1 MVCTKKPW
9 APKLQAAFAN
19 YHSEGFNFTK
29 TLHNDTYA
37 AIDSATKS
45 NLSNKYVFITGA
57 SKGIGRATA
66 ISYAKAGAS
75 AIAVGARSDLKSL
88 EQDMKKAARDA
99 GKEEPNIL
107 SLKVD
112 VCDRETIESAA
123 KEIEQKFGRLDI
135 LVNNAYVSIV
145 GSAVIGKEYNR
156 IHSGYLESFVPI
168 ADSDPDE
175 WWYTWTV
182 NMRGPYLV
190 TRSFLPLLLK
200 GGDKQ
205 IINLSSIGAHATRYG
220 ASAYQTSKLAIL
232 RFTEFIMSEYGEKGV
247 LAFAV
252 HPGGV
257 MTGMAARM
265 PSSTHHRQFI
275 GSSLLRTRPC
285 SLTCSS
291 VD

>member
-1 MVCTKKPW
+1 M
-9 APKLQAAFAN
+9 F
-19 YHSEGFNFTK
+19 EGYNFTK
-29 TLHNDTYA
+29 TLHKDTYP

-45 NLSNKYVFITGA
+45 DLRNKYVFITGA

-75 AIAVGARSDLKSL
+75 AIAIGARSDLESL
-88 EQDMKKAARDA
+88 EQEIRNAARDA
-99 GKEEPNIL
+99 GKKEPKIL

-112 VCDRETIESAA
+112 VCDRESIGEAA
-123 KEIEQKFGRLDI
+123 KEIEKEFGRLDI
-135 LVNNAYVSIV
+135 LVNNAYVQIS
-145 GSAVIGKEYNR
+145 SLLSTEEDCNR
-156 IHSGYLESFVPI
+156 NRSGYLETFTPI
-168 ADSDPDE
+168 AESDPDE

-205 IINLSSIGAHATRYG
+205 IVNLSSIGAHATRHG

-232 RFTEFIMSEYGEKGV
+232 RFTEFIMSEYGEKGI

-257 MTGMAARM
+257 MTEMGARM
-265 PSSTHHRQFI
+265 PSHTHSSELICSPLRI
-275 GSSLLRTRPC
+275 GSPA
-285 SLTCSS
+285 LTSCSS
-291 VD
+291 D